1 VEAAL
6 APLLEEAV
14 VKKGIEDFCGLLQ
27 RHLRAAP
34 GANLTIAAPAVWR
47 SMLDDRLKA
56 SGLDARIE
64 ESASGEISAAVAETE
79 IETDIGAW
87 IRRLRNEA
95 A

>member
-1 VEAAL
+1 
-6 APLLEEAV
+6 
-14 VKKGIEDFCGLLQ
+14 
-27 RHLRAAP
+27 
-34 GANLTIAAPAVWR
+34 
-47 SMLDDRLKA
+47 MLDDRLKA